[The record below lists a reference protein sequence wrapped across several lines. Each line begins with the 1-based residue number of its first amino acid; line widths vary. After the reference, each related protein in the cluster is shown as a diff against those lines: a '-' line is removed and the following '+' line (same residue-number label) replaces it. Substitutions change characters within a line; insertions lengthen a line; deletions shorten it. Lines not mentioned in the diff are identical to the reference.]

1 MDFNEVPIPSI
12 VPELTLLPHQ
22 LSEAPGKTT
31 QKKMNIA
38 LMATDESSAAERT

>member
-1 MDFNEVPIPSI
+1 MAFSEVPIPSI

-31 QKKMNIA
+31 QKMNIA